1 MVSNFNYLLAFFLA
15 MAPHFGEQNLVV
27 YIPLPI
33 VTSYNRSV
41 ITALQDNYIG
51 NTLVICRSRKS
62 GIRHAWRCLVQLGE
76 NEGMID
82 VSMLVKH
89 AEKGINSQGL
99 IISSFDLADGFPPLI
114 HVFTTVN
121 FLKMR

>member
-1 MVSNFNYLLAFFLA
+1 MYDKQHFALNLIWNFYEAKIYYGDTGFYPFRWCFWLRRHLEVYL
-15 MAPHFGEQNLVV
+15 
-27 YIPLPI
+27 PLPI
-33 VTSYNRSV
+33 VTWYNRSV

-62 GIRHAWRCLVQLGE
+62 GIRHAWRCLVQLCE

-99 IISSFDLADGFPPLI
+99 SS
-114 HVFTTVN
+114 
-121 FLKMR
+121 